1 MRRSLFTLSL
11 IGAGLGLSGC
21 SQDAELAACR
31 SELAVAVATSKT
43 AQDRVTALEQ
53 QLAASTERLT
63 QLAADR
69 LAADSAAPAPT
80 KPHPT
85 SAPRAANAPAT
96 APAPS
101 PAPSP
106 SQPPPAPLSPEQRR
120 TQKF

>member
-1 MRRSLFTLSL
+1 MRRSLLMLSL
-11 IGAGLGLSGC
+11 IGAGLGLAGC

-31 SELAVAVATSKT
+31 SELAVAVAASKT

-63 QLAADR
+63 R
-69 LAADSAAPAPT
+69 LAEDAAAPAPG

-85 SAPRAANAPAT
+85 SAPRAGNAPTA

-101 PAPSP
+101 PAPSS